1 MARKASVAPKERI
14 NIVYRPA
21 TSAKEVIELPLKTLV
36 VADLTGKTDER
47 AIEHRTPVNID
58 KDNFKEV
65 MKGFELGVDVSVPDK
80 LSGAEDQEIAASLKF
95 NGLKD
100 FSPEGIVKQVPELNR
115 LLELRNALSALKSP
129 LGNRKDF
136 RTRVRELLDDADA
149 RKQLMDELGL
159 DPDSDTKG

>member
-36 VADLTGKTDER
+36 VADLTGKPDER
-47 AIEHRTPVNID
+47 AIEHRKPVNVD
-58 KDNFKEV
+58 KDNFHEV
-65 MKGFELGVDVSVPDK
+65 MAGFDLGVDVSVPDR
-80 LSGAEDQEIAASLKF
+80 LSEEEGQEIAAPLKF
-95 NGLKD
+95 KGLKD
-100 FSPEGIVKQVPELNR
+100 FTPEGIVKQVPELNQ
-115 LLELRNALSALKSP
+115 LLELRKALSALKSP

-136 RTRVRELLDDADA
+136 RQRVRELLEDADA

-159 DPDSDTKG
+159 EPASSN